1 MANKRIPPITPTCAE
16 LVECMN
22 TDKRFINFSLS
33 LSIIE
38 RPKEAKLSFVE
49 MTLKLFLTSTP
60 LSNRLLTFFLLL
72 LFLYFNAQSL
82 LPQALPSGTKTK
94 GMSIATDADIK
105 AWQNS
110 KRVALVVGVNGYQTL
125 SRLNFAV
132 GDSTKMKLS
141 LDQVGHFDKIVLL
154 NDEIGEKKKEFLPT
168 KVNIEREYSN
178 LLKEKPNMILFYFSG
193 HGFMNNAGENIIAPI
208 DIQYQSREK
217 VERFVSISSLVKQS
231 TGITQSIFLID
242 ACREQLTKNTKSL
255 DGEKF
260 GKLPPDVQN
269 AKGVGIMMGTAPGGF
284 SYENDNLGGG
294 IFTHFLVRALNGGV
308 QDEGPE
314 YVTFGKLKEY
324 MEKHIPEYTLKEVNK
339 KQIPYTAG
347 DYTGNFLLAVGR
359 PKNEIQS
366 KITKYLDKG
375 KNLRLSRILY
385 DTENKRIQQNFFLLS
400 GNGTYSM
407 SDLDGVQKMS
417 FDYGK
422 DLFAARQYNLKGEVE
437 EEFLYSATER
447 DKVYFTYLE
456 DNVLKNSI
464 FTQDTNGITETISYP
479 KQTNLNPNQ
488 VTKVIYKL
496 NGTGEIVEISYLNA
510 ESKPTP
516 NKQGISQ
523 IKYQYNGKGKRV
535 LTESFNSNG
544 NLVEDKNGIARYKY
558 EFNDSGNKTLEE
570 FYSAKGD
577 LIPDKIARK
586 KISYDNNFKDKI
598 KSEEYLD
605 ASNKL
610 KEDSSGIAKFIFSY
624 DGNGNKQSE
633 EFFDSKNELKS
644 SGISGKK
651 YSYDTKGNLT
661 SEEYFNSK
669 RKLIEDRYSG
679 IAKYIYD
686 YNGLGKKISEKYFDS
701 DNKPTTDRLGIHERK
716 FFYNEKNYLEKEE
729 YFNKEGNLTEDKN
742 GIVKKIFSYN
752 PKGLKISEEYL
763 DKNGDKKPD
772 TTGIAK
778 RKFTYNDS
786 GLILTKEFFNKYE
799 TPEDDSNKISKYSY
813 SYDEKGNLVSEENF
827 DKNQN
832 LVKSEYNLYYPNKLV
847 PRSKTE
853 TLIKL
858 DKYFRPIELKFF
870 E

>member
-1 MANKRIPPITPTCAE
+1 MTKLKLTRTKKIRVHLCA
-16 LVECMN
+16 V
-22 TDKRFINFSLS
+22 LS
-33 LSIIE
+33 LS
-38 RPKEAKLSFVE
+38 KYLSVVN
-49 MTLKLFLTSTP
+49 LFLI
-60 LSNRLLTFFLLL
+60 LSS
-72 LFLYFNAQSL
+72 AQSL
-82 LPQALPSGTKTK
+82 LAQSQPAGIKAK
-94 GMSIATDADIK
+94 GMTVATESDIK
-105 AWQNS
+105 AWQSS

-141 LDQVGHFDKIVLL
+141 LDQVGHFDKIILL
-154 NDEIGEKKKEFLPT
+154 NDEVGEKQKEFLPT
-168 KVNIEREYSN
+168 KLNIEREYNS

-217 VERFVSISSLVKQS
+217 IERFISISSLVKQS
-231 TGITQSIFLID
+231 TGVTQSIFLID

-385 DTENKRIQQNFFLLS
+385 DTENKRIQQNFFLIS

-437 EEFLYSATER
+437 EEYLYSAAEK

-456 DNVLKNSI
+456 ENVLKKSI
-464 FTQDTNGITETISYP
+464 FTLDPNGITETISYP
-479 KQTNLNPNQ
+479 KQNNQIPNQ
-488 VTKVIYKL
+488 IVKVIYKQ
-496 NGTGEIVEISYLNA
+496 NGSGEISEISYLNS
-510 ESKPTP
+510 ESKLAP
-516 NKQGISQ
+516 NKQGIAQ

-535 LTESFNSNG
+535 LSEYFNSNG
-544 NLVEDKNGIARYKY
+544 NLTEDKNGIARYKY
-558 EFNDSGNKTLEE
+558 EFNDSGNKSLEE
-570 FYSAKGD
+570 FYSSKGD
-577 LIPDKIARK
+577 LISEKIARR
-586 KISYDNNFKDKI
+586 KIIYDSSYRDKI

-605 ASNKL
+605 ANNKL
-610 KEDSSGIAKFIFSY
+610 KEDSSGIAKIIYTY
-624 DGNGNKQSE
+624 DGNGNKLSE
-633 EFFDSKNELKS
+633 EFFDSKNELKA
-644 SGISGKK
+644 SGISQKK
-651 YSYDTKGNLT
+651 YSYDAKGNLT
-661 SEEYFNSK
+661 SEEYLNSK
-669 RKLIEDRYSG
+669 RKPVEDRYSG
-679 IAKYIYD
+679 IAKYIYEYD
-686 YNGLGKKISEKYFDS
+686 SLKNKLSEKYFDS
-701 DNKPTTDRLGIHERK
+701 ANQPTTDRLGIHERK
-716 FFYNEKNYLEKEE
+716 FFYNEKNWQEKEE
-729 YFNKEGNLTEDKN
+729 FFNKEGNLTEDKN

-752 PKGLKISEEYL
+752 PKGQKISEEYL

-772 TTGIAK
+772 STGIAK
-778 RKFTYNDS
+778 RKFTYNES
-786 GLILTKEFFNKYE
+786 GQIITKEFFNKYE

-847 PRSKTE
+847 QRSKTE
-853 TLIKL
+853 TLIRL

-870 E
+870 D